1 MKRRSFFKS
10 VAMAGVAASA
20 TVKESSAYLVAHN
33 WDKYD
38 FGSGPPVKNRL
49 NQGPFPQYPPEAL
62 FPGSDVVMTTVAF
75 PGARTKLRPRAHYVS
90 RRGQRNGG
98 NYR

>member
-10 VAMAGVAASA
+10 VAMAGLGASA

-38 FGSGPPVKNRL
+38 FGSGPPVKDRL

-62 FPGSDVVMTTVAF
+62 FPGSDVVMTTVASQE
-75 PGARTKLRPRAHYVS
+75 PVPNYG
-90 RRGQRNGG
+90 RGLITYLAADSG
-98 NYR
+98 